1 MKVLSNALRYFAL
14 PPLNFSRNLSCVH
27 LTPSTSLKC
36 PVSSH
41 TKKLRAQV
49 PTNLFFFAKDSLTL
63 MWVAHQGCECSSLIV
78 AATRVRI
85 PASCQILYV
94 HKVITRDGERTL
106 LDPGIKRFLKYI
118 YNLFL
123 LHFFQLFLL
132 PQESDLL
139 TPGGIHYGFTWRC
152 FPLLGLELMFF
163 GVYGRWAT
171 PSQWRLDSTSS
182 AAAPASSPSSQRC
195 LLIIM
200 TNFIIK
206 TVF

>member
-41 TKKLRAQV
+41 TKKLWAQV

-106 LDPGIKRFLKYI
+106 LDPGNKKSFKKLKEKK
-118 YNLFL
+118 NSS
-123 LHFFQLFLL
+123 FFSIIFVAPGVGPSYSWRDTLWVYMEMFPPPGTRTYVLWCLWQVGYSFSVEAGLNILSSCPSLQSIQLEVPPHCYDQF
-132 PQESDLL
+132 
-139 TPGGIHYGFTWRC
+139 HY
-152 FPLLGLELMFF
+152 
-163 GVYGRWAT
+163 
-171 PSQWRLDSTSS
+171 
-182 AAAPASSPSSQRC
+182 
-195 LLIIM
+195 
-200 TNFIIK
+200 
-206 TVF
+206 